1 MPESRLSLPNCLG
14 VLPLVDAPCQNPG
27 MSDEL
32 KQTVLRYTRKHL
44 QTGGVTVTPVH
55 GLYLIRRA
63 TSSEL
68 EYTVEK
74 PLVCMVLQGS
84 KRVTTGSG
92 TLSYAAGDTM
102 IVTGNVPMASCI
114 SQASIADPYLA
125 LALDLDTA
133 VVTDLVLSTPE
144 FHTPQA
150 VFDTGE
156 DLQDAL
162 HRLVRLLD
170 RPESLAVLKDSL
182 IREIHYWLL
191 LGNQGS
197 AVRSLGLPGS
207 HARRIARAVALLR
220 ADYARPVQIER
231 LAAAAGMSRS
241 AFHLHF
247 RTITSLSPLQFL
259 KHLRLTEARHLIL
272 SKGKRLS
279 EVAFEVGYESVSQFS
294 REYSRM
300 YGQPPIMDKRAASD
314 RGKTAGKRE

>member
-1 MPESRLSLPNCLG
+1 
-14 VLPLVDAPCQNPG
+14 

-32 KQTVLRYTRKHL
+32 KQTVLRYTGEHPQR
-44 QTGGVTVTPVH
+44 GGVTITPVH
-55 GLYLIRRA
+55 GLYLIRRT
-63 TSSEL
+63 TSSDL
-68 EYTVEK
+68 EYTVEQ
-74 PLVCMVLQGS
+74 PLVCLVLQGR
-84 KRVTTGSG
+84 KRVTIGSG
-92 TLSYAAGDTM
+92 TLSYEAGDTM
-102 IVTGNVPMASCI
+102 IVTGNVPMASRI
-114 SQASIADPYLA
+114 GQASIADPYLA
-125 LALDLDTA
+125 LALNLDTA

-144 FHTPQA
+144 VHPSQA
-150 VFDTGE
+150 ALDTGK
-156 DLQDAL
+156 DLQDAV

-191 LGNQGS
+191 LGHQGS
-197 AVRSLGLPGS
+197 AVRKLGLPDS

-220 ADYARPVQIER
+220 ADHARPAQIER

-247 RTITSLSPLQFL
+247 RAITSLSPLQFQ
-259 KHLRLTEARHLIL
+259 KHLRLMEARRLIL

-294 REYSRM
+294 REYARM

-314 RGKTAGKRE
+314 RGRTAGKGD

>member
-1 MPESRLSLPNCLG
+1 
-14 VLPLVDAPCQNPG
+14 
-27 MSDEL
+27 MSDDL
-32 KQTVLRYTRKHL
+32 KQAVLRYTGEHPQR
-44 QTGGVTVTPVH
+44 GGVTITPVN
-55 GLYLIRRA
+55 GLYLIRRT
-63 TSSEL
+63 TSSDL
-68 EYTVEK
+68 EYTVEQ
-74 PLVCMVLQGS
+74 PLICLVLQGR
-84 KRVTTGSG
+84 KRVTIGSG

-102 IVTGNVPMASCI
+102 IVTGNVPMASRI
-114 SQASIADPYLA
+114 GQASIADPYLA

-133 VVTDLVLSTPE
+133 VVTDLVLSTAEVHPSRAE
-144 FHTPQA
+144 LN
-150 VFDTGE
+150 TGR

-191 LGNQGS
+191 SGNQGS
-197 AVRSLGLPGS
+197 AVRNLGLPDS

-220 ADYARPVQIER
+220 ADHARPAPIEH

-247 RTITSLSPLQFL
+247 RAITSLSPLQFQ
-259 KHLRLTEARHLIL
+259 KHLRLMEARRLIL

-294 REYSRM
+294 REYARM

-314 RGKTAGKRE
+314 RGRTAGKGD

>member
-1 MPESRLSLPNCLG
+1 
-14 VLPLVDAPCQNPG
+14 

-32 KQTVLRYTRKHL
+32 KQTVLRYTGEHL
-44 QTGGVTVTPVH
+44 QTGGVTVTTVTPVH
-55 GLYLIRRA
+55 GLYFVRRT
-63 TSSEL
+63 TSSDL
-68 EYTVEK
+68 EYTVEQ
-74 PLVCMVLQGS
+74 PLVCMVLQGR
-84 KRVTTGSG
+84 KRVTIGSG
-92 TLSYAAGDTM
+92 TSTYAAGDTM
-102 IVTGNVPMASCI
+102 IVTGNVPMASRI
-114 SQASIADPYLA
+114 SQASIADSYLA

-133 VVTDLVLSTPE
+133 VITDLVLSTPE
-144 FHTPQA
+144 VHPSQA
-150 VFDTGE
+150 VLDTGK

-191 LGNQGS
+191 SGHQGL
-197 AVRSLGLPGS
+197 AVRNLGLPDS

-220 ADYARPVQIER
+220 ADHARPVQIER

-247 RTITSLSPLQFL
+247 RAITSLSPLQFQ
-259 KHLRLTEARHLIL
+259 KHLRLMEARRLIL

-294 REYSRM
+294 REYARM

-314 RGKTAGKRE
+314 RGRTGGKGD

>member
-1 MPESRLSLPNCLG
+1 
-14 VLPLVDAPCQNPG
+14 

-32 KQTVLRYTRKHL
+32 KQSVLRYTGEHP
-44 QTGGVTVTPVH
+44 QGGVTITPVH
-55 GLYLIRRA
+55 GLYLIRRT

-68 EYTVEK
+68 ECTVEQ
-74 PLVCMVLQGS
+74 PLICLVLQGR

-102 IVTGNVPMASCI
+102 IVTGNVPMASRI
-114 SQASIADPYLA
+114 GQASIADPYLA

-133 VVTDLVLSTPE
+133 VVTDLVLNTAEVHPSRAAP
-144 FHTPQA
+144 
-150 VFDTGE
+150 DTSK

-191 LGNQGS
+191 SGTQGS
-197 AVRSLGLPGS
+197 AVRNLGLPDS

-220 ADYARPVQIER
+220 ADHARPAQIER

-247 RTITSLSPLQFL
+247 RAITSLSPLQFQ
-259 KHLRLTEARHLIL
+259 KHLRLMEARRLIL
-272 SKGKRLS
+272 STGKRLS

-294 REYSRM
+294 REYARM

-314 RGKTAGKRE
+314 RGRTAGKGD

>member
-1 MPESRLSLPNCLG
+1 MP
-14 VLPLVDAPCQNPG
+14 
-27 MSDEL
+27 DEL
-32 KQTVLRYTRKHL
+32 KQAVLRYTGEHPQR
-44 QTGGVTVTPVH
+44 GGVTITPVN
-55 GLYLIRRA
+55 GLYLIRRT
-63 TSSEL
+63 TSSDL
-68 EYTVEK
+68 EYTVEQ
-74 PLVCMVLQGS
+74 PLICLVLQGR
-84 KRVTTGSG
+84 KQVTIGSG
-92 TLSYAAGDTM
+92 RLSYAAGDTM
-102 IVTGNVPMASCI
+102 IVTGNVPMASRI
-114 SQASIADPYLA
+114 GQASIADPYLA

-133 VVTDLVLSTPE
+133 VVTDLVLSTAEVHPSR
-144 FHTPQA
+144 A
-150 VFDTGE
+150 ALDTGR

-191 LGNQGS
+191 SGNQGS
-197 AVRSLGLPGS
+197 AVRNLGLPDS

-220 ADYARPVQIER
+220 ADHARPAQIER

-247 RTITSLSPLQFL
+247 RAITSLSPLQFQ
-259 KHLRLTEARHLIL
+259 KHLRLMEARRLIL

-294 REYSRM
+294 REYARM

-314 RGKTAGKRE
+314 KGRTAGKGD